1 MGGLFGGGGAPAPQA
16 PPPVP
21 TVNDAA
27 KAAQAQADAMQLAR
41 QQGGRSSTILT
52 GGSGLSNTGTVSSTS
67 GLLGGT

>member
-1 MGGLFGGGGAPAPQA
+1 
-16 PPPVP
+16 VP

-67 GLLGGT
+67 GLLGGS